1 MPEFLIKDIQSKTLK
16 DQKFFVDTNVWIFN
30 FLYSKKSFD
39 LEFENKQKMEGYSQ
53 FIEDVLENGGQLY
66 TSPLCLTELA
76 YRLENFEYS
85 SDKNLTLKEFR
96 SIKEKRDKV
105 INEIELTWKEI
116 ESLVSGVLDLCI
128 DHRTPANMLNE
139 MKSYPLDSYDAMLFM
154 TMKKHKI
161 TNLVSDDKD
170 FRQKSDIDV
179 YHI

>member
-96 SIKEKRDKV
+96 SI
-105 INEIELTWKEI
+105 
-116 ESLVSGVLDLCI
+116 
-128 DHRTPANMLNE
+128 
-139 MKSYPLDSYDAMLFM
+139 
-154 TMKKHKI
+154 
-161 TNLVSDDKD
+161 
-170 FRQKSDIDV
+170 
-179 YHI
+179 